1 MDVLPAT
8 QRRVKLIKSDK
19 DMPLGFYI
27 RDGYNVYPNSSGQ
40 LEKVYGIFISKLL
53 PGGLAAG
60 TGLLA
65 VNDEILEVNGI
76 EVAGKTL
83 DQVGYFPSSV
93 FNNSVCSLAA
103 KYSRGVQQQGS

>member
-1 MDVLPAT
+1 
-8 QRRVKLIKSDK
+8 
-19 DMPLGFYI
+19 MPLGFYI
-27 RDGYNVYPNSSGQ
+27 RDGYNVYPNSAGEV
-40 LEKVYGIFISKLL
+40 EKVYGVFISKLL

-83 DQVGYFPSSV
+83 DQVWYFASV
-93 FNNSVCSLAA
+93 VFGNSGWSLVLNIHIECNNLRQFN
-103 KYSRGVQQQGS
+103 